1 MAWADV
7 TPPTSTWYKEWS
19 GLMKVLSGS
28 DTWNPGSLIDGAGE
42 TSGDITVSGAVLG
55 DFVLVSAPYDL
66 QGITCN
72 GYVSAADTVKIRL
85 QNETGGTIDLAS
97 GTWKAIVLQQ

>member
-1 MAWADV
+1 
-7 TPPTSTWYKEWS
+7 
-19 GLMKVLSGS
+19 MKVLSGS
-28 DTWNPGSLIDGAGE
+28 GTWNPGSLVDGAGE
-42 TSGDITVSGAVLG
+42 TSSAITVSGAVLG

-72 GYVSAADTVKIRL
+72 GYVSAANAVTIRL
-85 QNETGGTIDLAS
+85 QNESGGTLDLAS